1 MASDRYLE
9 TIKRLLS
16 AETYFRSLQK
26 AETREPEPLAPE
38 DKSKQEPE
46 PPEPEPPAPEDKS
59 KQ

>member
-16 AETYFRSLQK
+16 AETYFRSRQK

-38 DKSKQEPE
+38 DKSKQ
-46 PPEPEPPAPEDKS
+46 
-59 KQ
+59 